1 MRLLSKFKCVSLQI
15 SLNQLYVSLIKISN
29 KMRKHFMTL
38 MALVCAIFILSLT
51 GCKKDPAEMIIG
63 TWQETEAIY
72 TEKVN
77 GEITDTYSLI
87 EPGETIT
94 MTFNMDNTYTTKTVS
109 EDGTYEDTGTWSIT
123 DDKLTIFEDDFGMT
137 FDIEKLDKKNLT
149 IVYNEEFSYGNKYS
163 VSIEMK
169 MKRI

>member
-1 MRLLSKFKCVSLQI
+1 
-15 SLNQLYVSLIKISN
+15 
-29 KMRKHFMTL
+29 
-38 MALVCAIFILSLT
+38 
-51 GCKKDPAEMIIG
+51 MIIG

>member
-1 MRLLSKFKCVSLQI
+1 
-15 SLNQLYVSLIKISN
+15 
-29 KMRKHFMTL
+29 

-51 GCKKDPAEMIIG
+51 GCKKDYAEMIIG

-77 GEITDTYSLI
+77 GETTDTYSLI

-94 MTFNMDNTYTTKTVS
+94 LTFNMDNTYKTVS

-149 IVYNEEFSYGNKYS
+149 IVYNEEFSYGN
-163 VSIEMK
+163 VSIVIK

>member
-1 MRLLSKFKCVSLQI
+1 
-15 SLNQLYVSLIKISN
+15 
-29 KMRKHFMTL
+29 
-38 MALVCAIFILSLT
+38 
-51 GCKKDPAEMIIG
+51 MIIG

-77 GEITDTYSLI
+77 GETTDTYSLI

-94 MTFNMDNTYTTKTVS
+94 LTFNMDNTYKTVS

-123 DDKLTIFEDDFGMT
+123 DYKLTIFEDDFGMT

-149 IVYNEEFSYGNKYS
+149 IVYNEEFSYGN
-163 VSIEMK
+163 VSIVIK

>member
-1 MRLLSKFKCVSLQI
+1 MK
-15 SLNQLYVSLIKISN
+15 
-29 KMRKHFMTL
+29 KHVMTL

-51 GCKKDPAEMIIG
+51 GCKKDYAEMIIG

-77 GEITDTYSLI
+77 GETTDTYSLI

-94 MTFNMDNTYTTKTVS
+94 LTFNMDNTYKTVS

-149 IVYNEEFSYGNKYS
+149 IVYNEEFSYGN
-163 VSIEMK
+163 VSIVIK

>member
-1 MRLLSKFKCVSLQI
+1 
-15 SLNQLYVSLIKISN
+15 
-29 KMRKHFMTL
+29 MTL

-51 GCKKDPAEMIIG
+51 GCKKDYAEMIIG

-77 GEITDTYSLI
+77 GETTDTYSLI

-94 MTFNMDNTYTTKTVS
+94 LTFNMDNTYKTVS

-149 IVYNEEFSYGNKYS
+149 IVYNEEFSYGN
-163 VSIEMK
+163 VSIVIK